1 MFKMQFFKMQ
11 SGGNLLAQAR
21 AYVLLLLAAC
31 VLSACGFH
39 LRGSTGKASLP
50 FKSIHVAL
58 PESSSL
64 GAELTRNL
72 RAGGDTTVVADP
84 KAAQVVMEVLSEA
97 KNKQILSLNSQG
109 RVREY
114 LLSYT
119 LEFRVKDNQEREVLA
134 PTEITLKRAIS
145 YNENQALA
153 NESEEALLYRDIQ
166 TDLVQQLM
174 RRLGALRLAP

>member
-1 MFKMQFFKMQ
+1 MFKMQFSKMQ
-11 SGGNLLAQAR
+11 NAGNVLAQVR
-21 AYVLLLLAAC
+21 ACALLLLAVG

-39 LRGSTGKASLP
+39 MRGSTGKTNLP
-50 FKSIHVAL
+50 FKSIYVGL

-64 GAELTRNL
+64 AAELKRNL
-72 RAGGDTTVVADP
+72 QAGGDTTVVADP

-97 KNKQILSLNSQG
+97 KNKQILSLNAQG

-114 LLSYT
+114 SLTYALL
-119 LEFRVKDNQEREVLA
+119 FRVKDSQERELLA
-134 PTEITLKRAIS
+134 PTEIALKRAIS
-145 YNENQALA
+145 YNDNQALA

-174 RRLGALRLAP
+174 RRLGALKLAP